1 MSRKTCPTTWP
12 SALWSA
18 WASGW
23 CVCVQP
29 SSVSC
34 SNRDGETLPIV
45 PSHLV
50 TAAFGGCGPADASQT
65 KNAAFAAFRGRVVII
80 TGGQTSCDRR
90 KSGLM
95 PFPAA
100 VGWLRLL
107 QPRCAAPPIR
117 VHDDDK
123 AHRKQSGYPFGPPFY
138 LVPQITWRGR
148 KRCITKRKR
157 LKS

>member
-1 MSRKTCPTTWP
+1 MGRRYQLFLRIWLPGLAAGAARALPQRCP
-12 SALWSA
+12 SA
-18 WASGW
+18 
-23 CVCVQP
+23 
-29 SSVSC
+29 
-34 SNRDGETLPIV
+34 ET
-45 PSHLV
+45 
-50 TAAFGGCGPADASQT
+50 AT
-65 KNAAFAAFRGRVVII
+65 KNAAFAAFRGRVARL
-80 TGGQTSCDRR
+80 TGGQTSYDRR
-90 KSGLM
+90 RSGRK
-95 PFPAA
+95 PSPAA

-107 QPRCAAPPIR
+107 QPRCATPPIR